1 MKRKQPTLTERYAGA
16 LLRIKIG
23 EVWLIPEPLRST
35 GTAAE
40 IIASTELDHARLVA
54 HGGQNRAQNLY
65 PMRKA
70 DHREKSKTDTGRAA
84 KAKRNEAKTEEFR
97 RNILAKIGQAVMEKT
112 KPKPKAKIKSRG
124 FPSKEERE
132 TLKQVYKRKK

>member
-23 EVWLIPEPLRST
+23 EEWLIPEPLRST

-54 HGGQNRAQNLY
+54 HGGDNRPQNLY
-65 PMRKA
+65 PMRKPE
-70 DHREKSKTDTGRAA
+70 HRDKSKTDTGRAA
-84 KAKRNEAKTEEFR
+84 KAKRIEAKTEEFR
-97 RNILAKIGQAVMEKT
+97 RNILAKIGQAVTEKT
-112 KPKPKAKIKSRG
+112 EKKQKSKSKWKKKLNGQVVDRCTGKPI
-124 FPSKEERE
+124 
-132 TLKQVYKRKK
+132 